1 MLSLLLLIATSYS
14 GLLVQ
19 TRNMATAGDNNQ
31 WRKVGIL
38 VSNSGPNDVILD
50 TAVIHYAMHESTLSL
65 NSAIWYFQIHDT
77 TWKYNVQGVGL
88 VVPTFSLV
96 NDSTVNLNLSFKQG
110 YKIPANGAMEIQF
123 GVSRPDYSVID
134 QTKDPDY
141 IASTVYTPNSSVPFQ
156 QTLAPQY
163 LARTTPGIYGT
174 VVPCCVPH

>member
-1 MLSLLLLIATSYS
+1 MDT
-14 GLLVQ
+14 
-19 TRNMATAGDNNQ
+19 TGDNNQ

-38 VSNSGPNDVILD
+38 VSNSGPSDASLD

-88 VVPTFSLV
+88 VVPTLSLV
-96 NDSTVNLNLSFKQG
+96 NDSTVNLNLSFKNG

-123 GVSRPDYSVID
+123 GVSHTDYSIID

-141 IASTVYTPNSSVPFQ
+141 IASTVYMPNSSVPFQ
-156 QTLAPQY
+156 QTVAPQY
-163 LARTTPGIYGT
+163 SARTTLGIYGT
-174 VVPCCVPH
+174 IVPCCTRK